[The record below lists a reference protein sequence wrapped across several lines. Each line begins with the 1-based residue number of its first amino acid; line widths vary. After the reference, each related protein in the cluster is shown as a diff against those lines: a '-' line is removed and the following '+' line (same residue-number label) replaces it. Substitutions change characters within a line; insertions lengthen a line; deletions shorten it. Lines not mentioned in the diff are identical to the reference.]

1 MDSSICSRYGYS
13 GDIDPHSGILT
24 PLKVLFQRTD
34 VG

>member
-1 MDSSICSRYGYS
+1 MFFKGSMAGYS

-34 VG
+34 VV